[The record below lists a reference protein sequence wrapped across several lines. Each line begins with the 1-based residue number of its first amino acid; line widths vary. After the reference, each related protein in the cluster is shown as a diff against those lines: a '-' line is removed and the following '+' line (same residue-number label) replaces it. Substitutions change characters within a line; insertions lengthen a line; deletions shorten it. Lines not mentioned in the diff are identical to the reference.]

1 MSQRSKQVGEELRK
15 IISKIFLEDLADP
28 KIGFVTITRVE
39 ATEDLR
45 YAKVFYSVLG
55 DENQKKLTLEAILE
69 HANYIKRLAVERI
82 NMKFAMDFRFEL
94 DPSIEASFKLGE
106 IFKKIHQNEKPEA
119 KPEK

>member
-1 MSQRSKQVGEELRK
+1 MSQRSNQVGEELRK
-15 IISKIFLEDLADP
+15 IISKIFLEDLTDP

-39 ATEDLR
+39 ATQDLR

-55 DENQKKLTLEAILE
+55 DEAQKKLTQEAIQD

-106 IFKKIHQNEKPEA
+106 IFKKIHQNEKPGAE
-119 KPEK
+119 PEK